1 MEKLLTPKQLSE
13 ILQVSRGVIYK
24 WIYMGFIP
32 HYKLGGQVR
41 FKERDIEAW
50 LNKRKRK
57 GRTTYR
63 LNIEELGL

>member
-13 ILQVSRGVIYK
+13 ILQVSKGVIYK
-24 WIYMGFIP
+24 WTHTGFIP

-50 LNKRKRK
+50 LNKRKKK

>member
-57 GRTTYR
+57 GTTTYR